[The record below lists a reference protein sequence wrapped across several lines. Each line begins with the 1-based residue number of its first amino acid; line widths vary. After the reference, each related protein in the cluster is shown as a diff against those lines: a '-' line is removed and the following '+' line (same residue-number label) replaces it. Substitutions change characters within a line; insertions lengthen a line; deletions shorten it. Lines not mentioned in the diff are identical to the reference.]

1 MKWLFGGE
9 SYFLFFLLFSK
20 TTFTDQVTVY
30 SITKLLGESFKV
42 HSHTLAL
49 SDDMG
54 MTMSSSPSPSA
65 TPEAEDEM
73 ESEIE

>member
-1 MKWLFGGE
+1 MFA
-9 SYFLFFLLFSK
+9 
-20 TTFTDQVTVY
+20 DCVCC

-54 MTMSSSPSPSA
+54 LTMSSSPSPSA
-65 TPEAEDEM
+65 TPEAEDDM
-73 ESEIE
+73 DSEIE

>member
-1 MKWLFGGE
+1 MSLIQH
-9 SYFLFFLLFSK
+9 FLFKFRTRLL
-20 TTFTDQVTVY
+20 TDVCC

-54 MTMSSSPSPSA
+54 LTMSSSPSPSA
-65 TPEAEDEM
+65 TPEAEDDM
-73 ESEIE
+73 DSEIE